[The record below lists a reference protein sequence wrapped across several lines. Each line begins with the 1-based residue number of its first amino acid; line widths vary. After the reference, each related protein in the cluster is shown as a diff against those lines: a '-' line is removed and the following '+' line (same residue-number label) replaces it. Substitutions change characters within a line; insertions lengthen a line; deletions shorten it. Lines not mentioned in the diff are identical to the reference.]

1 MHFFHLIQQSSRHIY
16 HSALPLS
23 PKSSP
28 FRSIISQQ
36 TTLVAGFHGCL
47 EAWGAAIQTIKASSG
62 RFTHMTTFGP
72 RIVAACDDGTVG
84 IYDSVT
90 GALRLSLN
98 PGDLVTTMGG
108 SPDGSMLFCAHQ
120 QLSITVWDIQ
130 TGGLVHTFVPEGKA
144 EDIAVSLTGRYLAC
158 GLSDGSVKIWEV
170 ANKAEVSNF
179 NSGSPAVHL
188 CWLEPAEQLAVA
200 SEESVR
206 VWDVF
211 AGKALRSFVLKGSV
225 RGVAYAQKLGKF
237 AIVTTSGAESVI
249 TFVDSQ
255 TRTPF
260 LRRTPRQIS
269 CFTFSQITKELVCG
283 MTAPGLGLFSVPACR
298 RRKFDHPA
306 MITSVSVLPN
316 GTAVANVTGS
326 GIQLLSLDK
335 RYTPPRQP
343 TTSMLTVHPL
353 DEGRIIAIIPA
364 NRDRIIL
371 LESATMSTL
380 LTIPVRTYTI
390 PTDGP
395 PVVCASLKHRIA
407 CCPFGY
413 GRGTHLEMW
422 RFGDKSPMWMDF
434 LLGRKLVGGIS
445 PSGSRLVVMDDD
457 GSRSIVWVWNTGSGE
472 REAVDRVGS
481 PWPTHP
487 LEIRF
492 ESEDEFF
499 SHHDSCHISFVI
511 PLSKRG
517 SSSPSHSVI
526 RREQLPLAE
535 WSQRYYDVDNAR
547 EWVVYSSKRI
557 CWIPLGFIGSAE
569 HSYCWAG
576 NMLVMVGQDGVLR
589 KFTLRDRPRG

>member
-1 MHFFHLIQQSSRHIY
+1 
-16 HSALPLS
+16 
-23 PKSSP
+23 
-28 FRSIISQQ
+28 
-36 TTLVAGFHGCL
+36 
-47 EAWGAAIQTIKASSG
+47 
-62 RFTHMTTFGP
+62 MTTFGP

-84 IYDSVT
+84 VYDSVT

-98 PGDLVTTMGG
+98 PGDLVTAMGG

-130 TGGLVHTFVPEGKA
+130 TGGLVHTFVPEWRA

-206 VWDVF
+206 VWDVLT
-211 AGKALRSFVLKGSV
+211 GKALRSFVLKGSI
-225 RGVAYAQKLGKF
+225 RGVAYSQKLNKF
-237 AIVTTSGAESVI
+237 AIVTTSEAESVI

-283 MTAPGLGLFSVPACR
+283 MTAPGLGLFSVPACN

-343 TTSMLTVHPL
+343 TTSILTVHPL
-353 DEGRIIAIIPA
+353 DEGRIIAIIPT
-364 NRDRIIL
+364 NRDRITL

-380 LTIPVRTYTI
+380 LVIPVRTHTI

-395 PVVCASLKHRIA
+395 PILCASLKHRIA
-407 CCPFGY
+407 CLHFGY

-422 RFGDKSPMWMDF
+422 KFGDKSPIWTDF
-434 LLGRKLVGGIS
+434 LLGQRLVGGIS
-445 PSGSRLVVMDDD
+445 PSGSRLVAMDDD
-457 GSRSIVWVWNTGSGE
+457 GSCTVVRAWNTGSGK
-472 REAVDRVGS
+472 REAAERVGS

-487 LEIRF
+487 LEIGF

-499 SHHDSCHISFVI
+499 SHHDSCRVPFVI
-511 PLSKRG
+511 
-517 SSSPSHSVI
+517 SPSEQDTHKDNYKYSHSVI
-526 RREQLPLAE
+526 RREQLPSVAE
-535 WSQRYYDVDNAR
+535 RSQRYYDVDNAR
-547 EWVVYSSKRI
+547 EWVVCSSKRI
-557 CWIPLGFIGSAE
+557 CWIPPGYIGSGDDDYWWTGE
-569 HSYCWAG
+569 
-576 NMLVMVGQDGVLR
+576 MFFMFGQDRVLR
-589 KFTLRDRPRG
+589 KLTFQKPS

>member
-335 RYTPPRQP
+335 RHTPPRQP
-343 TTSMLTVHPL
+343 TTSILTVHPF
-353 DEGRIIAIIPA
+353 DEGKIIAITPT
-364 NRDRIIL
+364 NRDHTTL

-380 LTIPVRTYTI
+380 LTIPVRTDTI
-390 PTDGP
+390 TTDRLP
-395 PVVCASLKHRIA
+395 IICASLKHRIA
-407 CCPFGY
+407 FRLAG
-413 GRGTHLEMW
+413 GFLEMW
-422 RFGDKSPMWMDF
+422 RFGDKSPAWAKF
-434 LLGRKLVGGIS
+434 ISTWVGVGGIS
-445 PSGSRLVVMDDD
+445 PSGSRLVVMDEH
-457 GSRSIVWVWNTGSGE
+457 GSRTLIWVWNTGSGE
-472 REAVDRVGS
+472 CEAEKCVGL

-487 LEIRF
+487 LEIGF
-492 ESEDEFF
+492 ESEDEFI
-499 SHHDSCHISFVI
+499 SHHDSYRVPFGIS
-511 PLSKRG
+511 PAEQDPHG
-517 SSSPSHSVI
+517 YSHSVI

-535 WSQRYYDVDNAR
+535 RPQRYYDVDDAR

-557 CWIPLGFIGSAE
+557 CWIPPGYIGSGDDG
-569 HSYCWAG
+569 YWWAG
-576 NMLVMVGQDGVLR
+576 DMLIMFGQDKVLR
-589 KFTLRDRPRG
+589 NLTFQKPS

>member
-1 MHFFHLIQQSSRHIY
+1 
-16 HSALPLS
+16 
-23 PKSSP
+23 
-28 FRSIISQQ
+28 
-36 TTLVAGFHGCL
+36 
-47 EAWGAAIQTIKASSG
+47 
-62 RFTHMTTFGP
+62 
-72 RIVAACDDGTVG
+72 
-84 IYDSVT
+84 
-90 GALRLSLN
+90 
-98 PGDLVTTMGG
+98 
-108 SPDGSMLFCAHQ
+108 
-120 QLSITVWDIQ
+120 
-130 TGGLVHTFVPEGKA
+130 
-144 EDIAVSLTGRYLAC
+144 
-158 GLSDGSVKIWEV
+158 
-170 ANKAEVSNF
+170 
-179 NSGSPAVHL
+179 
-188 CWLEPAEQLAVA
+188 
-200 SEESVR
+200 
-206 VWDVF
+206 
-211 AGKALRSFVLKGSV
+211 
-225 RGVAYAQKLGKF
+225 
-237 AIVTTSGAESVI
+237 
-249 TFVDSQ
+249 
-255 TRTPF
+255 
-260 LRRTPRQIS
+260 
-269 CFTFSQITKELVCG
+269 
-283 MTAPGLGLFSVPACR
+283 
-298 RRKFDHPA
+298 
-306 MITSVSVLPN
+306 
-316 GTAVANVTGS
+316 
-326 GIQLLSLDK
+326 
-335 RYTPPRQP
+335 
-343 TTSMLTVHPL
+343 MLTVHPL

-380 LTIPVRTYTI
+380 LIIPVRTYTI

-422 RFGDKSPMWMDF
+422 RFGDKSPMWMEF

-481 PWPTHP
+481 PWPAHP

-511 PLSKRG
+511 SLSKRG